1 LKEVPVKM
9 VILTASA
16 VLLTGLAQ
24 VVLADPPGNKPA
36 EQKILGEWKGAI
48 GCDGRFIFR
57 ADGSYELKDYSPGP
71 YDSAGTWKV
80 RRNGQQAILV
90 LDCTTSEILEEV
102 CTTTQVKL
110 IQLDDRSLA
119 LEWPNKY
126 VGHYTRVKK

>member
-1 LKEVPVKM
+1 M

-16 VLLTGLAQ
+16 VLLVGLAQ

-36 EQKILGEWKGAI
+36 VPEQKILGEWKGEI

-80 RRNGQQAILV
+80 RWDAARPTLV
-90 LDCTTSEILEEV
+90 LACTTSEIPEEV
-102 CTTTQVKL
+102 CTTTEVKL
-110 IQLDDRSLA
+110 IQLDDKGLA
-119 LEWPNKY
+119 FEWANKY
-126 VGHYTRVKK
+126 VGHYTRVKE